1 MTAKAIPQRSTP
13 QSAGLWS
20 PGPQAR
26 PHWGLPPSLFTQSPQ
41 LLPETLSAALFPRPQ
56 RTRVSRLPK
65 SGPPSLPPGTPSHG
79 VPPTPESARHPHFP
93 PGPRRLPVRP
103 NFSRPRPGPR
113 SGGDSRPEPRRA
125 RGLALPLP
133 LPAQPARVAL
143 GTSAAL
149 GPRRSAGRGGGAG
162 VAGTALSQ
170 RPHSRRPRR
179 CAAPSPPAR
188 GRLTS
193 SRAAAA
199 ATAGNTWQ
207 WPPPLALLASP
218 LLSAP
223 ARAAPARRTTAP
235 GALCRREAESSRP
248 NPNSP
253 AAPARRPAPGSR
265 QPRPW
270 PGPKSR

>member
-1 MTAKAIPQRSTP
+1 M
-13 QSAGLWS
+13 
-20 PGPQAR
+20 
-26 PHWGLPPSLFTQSPQ
+26 
-41 LLPETLSAALFPRPQ
+41 
-56 RTRVSRLPK
+56 
-65 SGPPSLPPGTPSHG
+65 
-79 VPPTPESARHPHFP
+79 
-93 PGPRRLPVRP
+93 
-103 NFSRPRPGPR
+103 
-113 SGGDSRPEPRRA
+113 
-125 RGLALPLP
+125 
-133 LPAQPARVAL
+133 
-143 GTSAAL
+143 
-149 GPRRSAGRGGGAG
+149 
-162 VAGTALSQ
+162 AGTALSQ
-170 RPHSRRPRR
+170 RPRSRRPRR

-253 AAPARRPAPGSR
+253 AAPARRPAPASPAPGRAPSLAEKQGAR
-265 QPRPW
+265 GPRAASGEPAQTTS
-270 PGPKSR
+270 PLGALPLASAQLGQKSSFGLITFPVSLNVCPQKSKRSGGGG